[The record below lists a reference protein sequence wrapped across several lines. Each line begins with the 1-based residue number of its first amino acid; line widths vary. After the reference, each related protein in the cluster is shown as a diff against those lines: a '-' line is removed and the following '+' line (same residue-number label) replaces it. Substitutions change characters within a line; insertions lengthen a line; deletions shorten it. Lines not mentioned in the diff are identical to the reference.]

1 MPAMT
6 PAVADAPRWSSR
18 ATRPTLRWE
27 SDLWWNGF
35 SVIAGVDEVGR
46 GPLAGPVFAAAV
58 VLPSSLPLSALAR
71 VRDSKIVPAAERD
84 DLDAAIRRCAVAVG
98 IGCSSVAEIDGLG
111 IVRATYRAMK
121 RALKQLPAPPDHL
134 LIDAVHLPRLRI
146 PQTSIVHG
154 DGLCLS
160 IACAS
165 IVAKVARD
173 RLMLRLD
180 GRFPG
185 YGLAQNKGY
194 ATAEH
199 LEAISRM
206 GPSGIHR
213 CSFAPVR
220 LALVGD
226 LLMQEQPVDGRR
238 ALGAAGESL
247 TVRFLEARGY
257 RVLERN
263 VRTARG
269 EIDLVAEHDGCLVF
283 VEVRLRRGAHVDSAL
298 ESVAAAKQRRLRRLA
313 GEYCVLHGRALDPV
327 RIDVVA
333 VSLDRQGRLR
343 DIRLVQNAVEGDG
356 SF

>member
-1 MPAMT
+1 MT
-6 PAVADAPRWSSR
+6 LAVEGARRWSSR
-18 ATRPTLRWE
+18 ATRPTLNWE
-27 SDLWWNGF
+27 SDLWWNG
-35 SVIAGVDEVGR
+35 SSAVAGLDEVGR
-46 GPLAGPVFAAAV
+46 GPLAGPLFAAAV
-58 VLPSSLPLSALAR
+58 VLPSSLSVSALSR
-71 VRDSKIVPAAERD
+71 VRDSKIVPEAERD
-84 DLDAAIRRCAVAVG
+84 ALDEAIRRCAVAVA
-98 IGCSSVAEIDGLG
+98 IGSSSVAEIDCLG

-121 RALKQLPAPPDHL
+121 RALKHLPAPPDHL
-134 LIDAVHLPRLRI
+134 LIDALRLPRLRI

-154 DGLCLS
+154 DGRCLS

-185 YGLAQNKGY
+185 YGFAQNKGY
-194 ATAEH
+194 ATPEH
-199 LEAISRM
+199 LEALNRL
-206 GPSGIHR
+206 GPSGLHR

-220 LALVGD
+220 LAFVEE
-226 LLMQEQPVDGRR
+226 LLMPEQPDGRR

-247 TVRFLEARGY
+247 TARFLEARGY
-257 RVLERN
+257 RILERN

-269 EIDLVAEHDGCLVF
+269 EIDLVAEQDDCLVF

-313 GEYCVLHGRALDPV
+313 GEYCVLHGRTLDAV

-343 DIRLVQNAVEGDG
+343 DIRLIQNAVEGDG